1 MAKMEW
7 ARHAATKRVLELQA
21 ELAEIHKVFPDLLGE
36 PAEAQAQAP
45 AAPRTRRKMSREARK
60 KISDAQKRRWSKV
73 RAKKKR

>member
-1 MAKMEW
+1 MEW
-7 ARHAATKRVLELQA
+7 ARQAATRRILELQA

-36 PAEAQAQAP
+36 PAEAP
-45 AAPRTRRKMSREARK
+45 ATPRTRRKMSREARK

>member
-1 MAKMEW
+1 MEW

-36 PAEAQAQAP
+36 PAEAPA